1 MTDNQ
6 PIIDKLTKAIDIL
19 RSIYVCE
26 IVGNEHP
33 DRGPDAAVNIHNALK
48 ELQNTREMLK

>member
-6 PIIDKLTKAIDIL
+6 PVIDKLTRAIDIL

-26 IVGNEHP
+26 IVSKELP

-48 ELQNTREMLK
+48 ELQDTRKMLK

>member
-6 PIIDKLTKAIDIL
+6 PIISKLTSAIDIL

-26 IVGNEHP
+26 IVGNKHP
-33 DRGPDAAVNIHNALK
+33 DRGPNAAVNIHNALK
-48 ELQNTREMLK
+48 ELQKTREMLK